1 MKKIEY
7 NNIRA
12 EQIKKMD
19 IYLNILM
26 NNNSLINSFENDS
39 NSNLIKTEDNEKV
52 LNLMKFLIKWKMK
65 KKFFYLMIKKI
76 K

>member
-52 LNLMKFLIKWKMK
+52 LNLMKFL
-65 KKFFYLMIKKI
+65 L
-76 K
+76 